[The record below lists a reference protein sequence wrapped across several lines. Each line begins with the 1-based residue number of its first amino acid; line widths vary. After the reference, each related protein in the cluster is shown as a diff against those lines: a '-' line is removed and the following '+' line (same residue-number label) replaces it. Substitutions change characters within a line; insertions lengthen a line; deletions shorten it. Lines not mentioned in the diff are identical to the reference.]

1 MPEIPF
7 PRIAIVGVGLIGG
20 SIALAS
26 RARNLCRSI
35 IGVGRNPDRLNEAV
49 ARQVIDSAV
58 LSIDSLED
66 VDLVIVCTPVD
77 RIVENVA
84 AILKATPRETLITDA
99 GSVKSGICEQVLE
112 LDGGKERFIGSHPLA
127 GSHQSGFEHATADL
141 FVNRKCVVTPVGETS
156 PELTE
161 TLTQFWKS
169 LGMLVH
175 TATPRDHDRILAM
188 VSHLPH
194 LVASALAGIVPE
206 SALVFGATGFRD
218 TTRVAAGDADLWT
231 AIFND
236 NSDQICAAT
245 SDMIQRLSEFR
256 AALENDDRH
265 AIQSLLQAGRENRNE
280 FERLQQNS
288 LKDTKQKSSPKKGPS

>member
-1 MPEIPF
+1 MNVPEIPF
-7 PRIAIVGVGLIGG
+7 NRIAIVGVGLIGG

-26 RARNLCRSI
+26 RERNLCRSI
-35 IGVGRNPDRLNEAV
+35 VGVGRNPDRLNEAI
-49 ARQVIDSAV
+49 ARNVIDSAV
-58 LSIDSLED
+58 SSIDSLED

-77 RIVENVA
+77 RIVDHVA
-84 AILKATPRETLITDA
+84 SILKATPSETLITDA

-112 LDGGKERFIGSHPLA
+112 LDGGRERFVGSHPLA

-141 FVNRKCVVTPVGETS
+141 FVNRKCVVTPMQETT

-161 TLTQFWKS
+161 TMMQFWKN

-175 TATPRDHDRILAM
+175 TATPKEHDRILAM

-194 LVASALAGIVPE
+194 LVASALAGIVPD
-206 SALVFGATGFRD
+206 SALAFGSTGFRD

-245 SDMIQRLSEFR
+245 SDMIERLSEFR
-256 AALENDDRH
+256 TALKNDDRE
-265 AIQSLLQAGRENRNE
+265 AIQNLLESGRVSRNE
-280 FERLQQNS
+280 FERLQEAS
-288 LKDTKQKSSPKKGPS
+288 LRETQ